1 MCALCVLACTM
12 SFVVQQML
20 TKCAAETARTQFYR
34 PGCSAALH
42 KWAALLV
49 GDRMVL
55 FVEESNLYVLYKA
68 VRLL

>member
-1 MCALCVLACTM
+1 
-12 SFVVQQML
+12 ML